1 MTTYGVGI
9 LTNVRMGPGIV
20 EYLERIDETLA
31 PYDGHFIIHGGEPTM
46 LEGENPGALIVIE
59 FPDRSR
65 AKAWYTSAAYQEILA
80 LRAENA
86 DSTIFM
92 IEGVDRD
99 HRATDVL
106 HRARGGSRS

>member
-9 LTNVRMGPGIV
+9 LRDVNMGPAIV

-31 PYDGHFIIHGGEPTM
+31 LYDGHFIVHGGEPTM
-46 LEGENPGALIVIE
+46 LEGESPGTLIVIE

-65 AKAWYTSAAYQEILA
+65 AEAWYASAAYREILP

-92 IEGVDRD
+92 IDGVGRD

-106 HRARGGSRS
+106 RRAPA